1 MSECPA
7 CSRLF
12 VSEAAFLAH
21 ITQTSNPACKRVYN
35 KLFDLVRAQYLDIPD
50 SDRSSSPNSSLSE
63 SSDESAEV
71 PRARDY
77 EEALEA
83 ARDFFGDDYAL
94 GDLPG
99 LGDEDEDEDL
109 GDELV
114 IEMDSVEEEEA
125 GNLPELEEDPEDALM
140 EENGSGELYW
150 CAFYTFHH

>member
-1 MSECPA
+1 MPECPE

-35 KLFDLVRAQYLDIPD
+35 KLFDLVRAQYLGFPD
-50 SDRSSSPNSSLSE
+50 PDRSSSPGSSLSE
-63 SSDESAEV
+63 SSDDSAEV

-83 ARDFFGDDYAL
+83 AKDFFGDDYAL

-99 LGDEDEDEDL
+99 LGDEDEDL

-114 IEMDSVEEEEA
+114 IEMESIEEEEA
-125 GNLPELEEDPEDALM
+125 GNLPELEEDPEDDLM

-150 CAFYTFHH
+150 